1 MPLKVTR
8 LRRWLAVT
16 AVLFTT
22 VVAGTYFYARS
33 RLRNVLKE
41 VPNKIGIDIKQTATG
56 FQFSKSEGGRTL
68 FTIQA
73 SDLKQFKL
81 NGRAELHNVSIVL
94 YGRDSSRFDQISGED
109 FAYDPKS
116 GDVTANGEVQIDL
129 EANPAGSKS
138 ADQAVPREL
147 KNPIHLK
154 TRDLVFNRESGN
166 ASTDAAVE
174 FRMPQ
179 ASGSAVGMRYS
190 AKSNTLTL
198 SSQIH
203 VLLTGPDAAVVDAN
217 RAVVTKEPQQI
228 VVEQLQHHVAVKNV
242 NAH

>member
-1 MPLKVTR
+1 MTLRVYR
-8 LRRWLAVT
+8 LRRLLAGT
-16 AVLFTT
+16 AILLMIF
-22 VVAGTYFYARS
+22 VAGMYFYARS
-33 RLRNVLKE
+33 RATSVLKQF
-41 VPNKIGIDIKQTATG
+41 PGKIGIEIKQTAKG

-129 EANPAGSKS
+129 EANPAGLKS

-147 KNPIHLK
+147 KNPIHL
-154 TRDLVFNRESGN
+154 
-166 ASTDAAVE
+166 
-174 FRMPQ
+174 
-179 ASGSAVGMRYS
+179 
-190 AKSNTLTL
+190 
-198 SSQIH
+198 
-203 VLLTGPDAAVVDAN
+203 
-217 RAVVTKEPQQI
+217 
-228 VVEQLQHHVAVKNV
+228 
-242 NAH
+242 